1 MDPGPNISMQ
11 YALPLPTTFSKH
23 EPERGGH
30 ECTGRFSSSL
40 QDIHDLLRLGRTPKS
55 SKTGE
60 PELRFQH
67 RRFKAGELVYSMG
80 QTFSVLYIV
89 RFGFLKTVLRN
100 PYGDERILSFPMQG
114 DLLGFD
120 GICHNRYTNDTI
132 ALTDS
137 DLITVR
143 FKELLTPGHANS
155 DLEQMIY
162 LAASREI
169 ALERCGTGL
178 SITVKSEARV
188 ARFLAMQAKRYTDMG
203 YSSSNF
209 LLPMT
214 RRDLGS
220 YLGLTLETVSRSLSA
235 LANAGAI
242 VVDRRNIRILKPEL
256 LSSGDHV

>member
-1 MDPGPNISMQ
+1 MLHAP
-11 YALPLPTTFSKH
+11 PLPATSLKD

-30 ECTGRFSSSL
+30 EYGGRFSSSF
-40 QDIHDLLRLGRTPKS
+40 QDVRDLLRLDRTPRPL
-55 SKTGE
+55 KTSE

-67 RRFKAGELVYSMG
+67 RRLKAGEFVYRMG

-89 RFGFLKTVLRN
+89 RLGFLKTVLRN
-100 PYGDERILSFPMQG
+100 TQSDERILSFPMRG

-120 GICHNRYTNDTI
+120 GICHNKYTSDTI
-132 ALTDS
+132 ALTDG

-143 FKELLTPGHANS
+143 FKELLMPGHANRE
-155 DLEQMIY
+155 LEQMVY

-169 ALERCGTGL
+169 ALERCGMGL
-178 SITVKSEARV
+178 AITTNSEARV
-188 ARFLAMQAKRYTDMG
+188 ARFLAMQARRYTDMG

-235 LANAGAI
+235 LASSGSIAVN
-242 VVDRRNIRILKPEL
+242 RRDIRILKPEL
-256 LSSGDHV
+256 LSSSNHM

>member
-1 MDPGPNISMQ
+1 MQ
-11 YALPLPTTFSKH
+11 HALPLPATFLKH
-23 EPERGGH
+23 EPERSVH
-30 ECTGRFSSSL
+30 EYDGRFSSSL
-40 QDIHDLLRLGRTPKS
+40 QDIRYLLRLGRTPEPL
-55 SKTGE
+55 KTSE

-67 RRFKAGELVYSMG
+67 RRFKAGEFVYRMG
-80 QTFSVLYIV
+80 QAFSVLYIV
-89 RFGFLKTVLRN
+89 RLGFLKTVLRN
-100 PYGDERILSFPMQG
+100 PHGDERILSFPMRG

-132 ALTDS
+132 ALSDS
-137 DLITVR
+137 ELITVH
-143 FKELLTPGHANS
+143 FKELLTPGHVNS
-155 DLEQMIY
+155 GLEQMIY

-188 ARFLAMQAKRYTDMG
+188 ARFLAMQARRYADMG

-220 YLGLTLETVSRSLSA
+220 YLGLTLETISRSLSA
-235 LANAGAI
+235 LANLGAI
-242 VVDRRNIRILKPEL
+242 VVNRRDIRILKPKL
-256 LSSGDHV
+256 LSSGDQM